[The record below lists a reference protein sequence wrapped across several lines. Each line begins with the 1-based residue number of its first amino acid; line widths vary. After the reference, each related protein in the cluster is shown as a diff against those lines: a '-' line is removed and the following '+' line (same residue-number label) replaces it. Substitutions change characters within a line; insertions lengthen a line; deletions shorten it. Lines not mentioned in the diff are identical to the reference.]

1 MSNFFHNKNQM
12 IKITI
17 PFFILLAFFT
27 SCNETGKEATDETPT
42 RGNLKVGID
51 DSYKL
56 LGDAEIAVFE
66 SEYKHANVTPIY
78 KPELEILD
86 DFMKDSIHLII
97 TGRQLTNDET
107 AYLKSKN
114 IYPKTT
120 QLAFDAIAFITNKS
134 NPDSLINYN
143 EIRDIFLG
151 KITKWS
157 DMKPESKIGDIKVV
171 FDNKKSGNV
180 TYISNKLNF
189 TKFPKN
195 CSAVENS
202 QAVVEYVEKH
212 PNAIG
217 IISVN
222 WISDKEDSTSNSFL
236 KNITVLAVSNEIEP
250 DGPDYYRPYAAFVAD
265 KSYPFIREVYSI
277 RSETYT
283 GLGAGFS
290 AFIAG
295 EKGQRI
301 ILKSGM
307 VPAVMPVRLVEIK
320 KEF

>member
-1 MSNFFHNKNQM
+1 M

-17 PFFILLAFFT
+17 PFIILVAFFT
-27 SCNETGKEATDETPT
+27 SCNQTGKEATDETPT
-42 RGNLKVGID
+42 RGKIKIGVDN
-51 DSYKL
+51 SYKL
-56 LGDAEIAVFE
+56 LIESEIAVFE
-66 SEYKHANVTPIY
+66 SEYKHADVTAFY

-86 DFMKDSIHLII
+86 DFMKDSIRLII
-97 TGRQLTNDET
+97 TGRELTKNEVE
-107 AYLKSKN
+107 YLNSKN

-120 QLAFDAIAFITNKS
+120 RLAHDAIAFITNRS
-134 NPDSLINYN
+134 NPDSLITYN

-151 KITKWS
+151 KISKWS
-157 DMKPESKIGDIKVV
+157 EMKPESTIGDIKVV

-195 CSAVENS
+195 CTAVENS

-222 WISDKEDSTSNSFL
+222 WISEKDDSTSNSFL
-236 KNITVLAVSNEIEP
+236 KNITVVAISNEIEP
-250 DGPDYYRPYAAFVAD
+250 NGPDYYRPYPAFVAD
-265 KSYPFIREVYSI
+265 RSYPFIRDVFSI

-307 VPAVMPVRLVEIK
+307 VPAVMPVRLVQIK